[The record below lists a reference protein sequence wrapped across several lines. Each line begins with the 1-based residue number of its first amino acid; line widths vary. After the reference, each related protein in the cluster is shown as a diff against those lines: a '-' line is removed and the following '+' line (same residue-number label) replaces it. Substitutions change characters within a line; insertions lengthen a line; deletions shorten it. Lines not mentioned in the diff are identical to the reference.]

1 MFCNYVIDNENSN
14 EIVKEFKVGERVDSD
29 HMPLIVEIVEDEG
42 NKGKE
47 EEEEEEERRTRLRWD
62 EKAIE
67 IYKKNTEK
75 RTDKGGEVGEIE
87 GTIEKRWDRL
97 KKLIEKDG

>member
-1 MFCNYVIDNENSN
+1 MFCNYVIGNENCN

-29 HMPLIVEIVEDEG
+29 HMPLIVEIVGDEG

-47 EEEEEEERRTRLRWD
+47 EEEREEGRRTRLRWD
-62 EKAIE
+62 EKAI
-67 IYKKNTEK
+67 KKNTEK
-75 RTDKGGEVGEIE
+75 RTDKGGEIE

-97 KKLIEKDG
+97 KKLIEEDG